1 MIGDPVSRRTRS
13 AIRVCHI
20 SAVVLVG
27 IALGATLRGGL
38 KLAIVALSLA
48 TIAQIFAS
56 DVMRVIIL
64 LIRDHRR

>member
-1 MIGDPVSRRTRS
+1 MSGDPVPRRTRS
-13 AIRVCHI
+13 AIRVIHI
-20 SAVVLVG
+20 VAIALVG
-27 IALGATLRGGL
+27 LALGLTAQGYLT
-38 KLAIVALSLA
+38 LAIVALCLA